1 MAPGGLMLQPLLRCG
16 DSCQPKRRLATNGQG
31 DLFRLALNQPLLGQS
46 CRGLTLVTR
55 CSQSGKTG

>member
-1 MAPGGLMLQPLLRCG
+1 MARRGLMLQPLLRCG
-16 DSCQPKRRLATNGQG
+16 DSCQPKRRLASNGQG

-55 CSQSGKTG
+55 CS